1 MADIPKILAQLAQA
15 EDPTKV
21 IKANVL
27 QEGGLWLEPGEQVRS
42 LVEIQLCGLVGIG
55 PSVAAAVDDWIVQAR
70 HAAQK
75 KEVAAAG

>member
-1 MADIPKILAQLAQA
+1 MADISQILVELAQA
-15 EDPTKV
+15 EDPTEV

-27 QEGGLWLEPGEQVRS
+27 QEGGLWVEPGEHVRS

-55 PSVAAAVDDWIVQAR
+55 PSMPAAVDDWIEQAR

-75 KEVAAAG
+75 AEVAAAE